1 MNLSVRRTLIFTLL
15 TFAQTSRVTAQ
26 TKAQQDVC
34 KNKNSPIANVY
45 CKLLGKEFDEQKIDE
60 TLFDPLDQPISVDG
74 AIFDAAYKTVMLQA
88 AANQIAQALST
99 KAAVPQT
106 GANSGAS
113 GSTSLVA
120 KPTTTDLISLAAE
133 SGAFTQ
139 TVNGTTLTAKAN
151 MNGLLRYVSDE
162 NFAEIHSPTAADKI
176 LQPIT
181 LAATFN
187 VAQSGST
194 ATQTT
199 GQATSSTPTNILSVL
214 LPSNNIS
221 FTSLS
226 ANVAIWRRYTPTSK
240 KFLSAWNNAVNDNQT
255 VITNAASQL
264 YTDSQKA
271 FPNRDK
277 VNSDP
282 TVVKARTTWQED
294 AKVDVNNKN
303 FDKFVDDFIVYMKV
317 YIAAMKSNAG
327 SDYEQNIV
335 TVGTDLA
342 SLQTI
347 RGNVL
352 AAARGTL
359 ATLSY
364 TYSTPSGKPATHDAT
379 AIFGYVWQTGDQL
392 TFNAAGSWYATIPP
406 GANYGRVKDY
416 QFTGEYDH
424 PFGKDKT
431 SPRAVFSVAGYG
443 QYQYTAN
450 ILNIT
455 VANVVP
461 GTNISVPTNSQ
472 VFTSTPGWLGIA
484 QTKLVFN
491 IGKGASIPVAVK
503 WSNKTDLLSDSD
515 WKGQFGFSYDIS
527 ALKSILAPK

>member
-1 MNLSVRRTLIFTLL
+1 MKFDVTLIITCAFLALL
-15 TFAQTSRVTAQ
+15 DNSGALAQTTAQ
-26 TKAQQDVC
+26 QTACDSK
-34 KNKNSPIANVY
+34 KSPIAKVY
-45 CKLLGKEFDEQKIDE
+45 CKLLGKEFDEQKLDE
-60 TLFDPLDQPISVDG
+60 TLSDPLNQPISADG
-74 AIFDAAYKTVMLQA
+74 AIFDAAYKSVMLQA
-88 AANQIAQALST
+88 AANQVAQALST
-99 KAAVPQT
+99 KAAVPQP

-113 GSTSLVA
+113 GATSLVA

-139 TVNGTTLTAKAN
+139 TVNGTTLTARAN
-151 MNGLLRYVSDE
+151 MNGLRRYISGE
-162 NFAEIHSPTAADKI
+162 NFAEIHSPTAADEI

-194 ATQTT
+194 SAQTT
-199 GQATSSTPTNILSVL
+199 GQATSSTPTSISSIL

-226 ANVAIWRRYTPTSK
+226 VNVAIWRRYTPTSK
-240 KFLSAWNNAVNDNQT
+240 SFLTAWNNAITNNQT
-255 VITNAASQL
+255 VITNAANQL

-282 TVVKARTTWQED
+282 AVVTARNAWQD
-294 AKVDVNNKN
+294 AAKQDVANKN
-303 FDKFVDDFIVYMKV
+303 FDKFVDDFIAYMNVYT
-317 YIAAMKSNAG
+317 AAMKSNAG

-335 TVGTDLA
+335 AVGTDLA

-347 RGNVL
+347 RNDVL

-379 AIFGYVWQTGDQL
+379 AIFGYVWKTGDQL
-392 TFNAAGSWYATIPP
+392 TFNAAGSWFATIPP
-406 GANYGRVKDY
+406 GATYGRVKDY
-416 QFTGEYDH
+416 QLTGEYDH

-431 SPRAVFSVAGYG
+431 SPRTVFSVAGYG

-461 GTNISVPTNSQ
+461 GTNISVPSNSQ

-503 WSNKTDLLSDSD
+503 WSNKTDLLTDSD